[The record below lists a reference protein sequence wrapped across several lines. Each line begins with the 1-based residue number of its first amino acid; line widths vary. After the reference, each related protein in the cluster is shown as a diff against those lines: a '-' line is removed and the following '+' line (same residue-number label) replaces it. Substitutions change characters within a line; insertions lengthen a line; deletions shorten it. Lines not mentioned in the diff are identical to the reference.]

1 MNLSFFIA
9 RRYVFSKKNRNVVN
23 LISGISSFVIGF
35 VTLSMVVVLSAING
49 IENLIDQLYTSF
61 DSEIFIKPQTGKTYA
76 TGLIPIDEIKS
87 IEGVLAITPVLEDAV
102 LIEYSDQRQIA
113 RLKAINPE
121 YISFT
126 GLDSM
131 MVYGYS
137 YLIED
142 QRPKAVIGYGLKYYL
157 GIPGNPI
164 LPLKIYAPK
173 PGKSI
178 KKHKEA
184 SFNKL
189 PIHIGGAFS
198 ISVEFD
204 SQYIIVPFSFG
215 EKLFSRQDEVT
226 AYELRLSKKT
236 DKKEVAQKL
245 DALLIGK
252 NLNVITRDQKNAVI
266 YQTTQSEKWAS
277 YAIITFVMLIAVFNV
292 IASLTMLILEKRKD
306 ISSLK
311 AMGADGSLIRKIFFY
326 EGILI
331 NIFGAIS
338 GLAVGIGLVL
348 LQQYFRFIPLEGS
361 IVDYYPVE
369 LQFTDILIILATV
382 LVMGAI
388 STYLPVKILSK
399 KYL

>member
-61 DSEIFIKPQTGKTYA
+61 DSEIFILPQTGKTYA

-102 LIEYSDQRQIA
+102 LIEYSDQRHIA
-113 RLKAINPE
+113 KLKAIDPE
-121 YISFT
+121 YIPFT

-131 MVYGYS
+131 MVYGNS
-137 YLIED
+137 YLIEE
-142 QRPKAVIGYGLKYYL
+142 QRPKAIIGYGLKYYL

-204 SQYIIVPFSFG
+204 SQFIIVPFSFG

-226 AYELRLSKKT
+226 AYELRLSKET
-236 DKKEVAQKL
+236 DKNEVAQKL
-245 DALLIGK
+245 EALLDGK
-252 NLNVITRDQKNAVI
+252 NLIVITRDQKNAVI

-311 AMGADGSLIRKIFFY
+311 AMGADGFLIRKIFFY

-331 NIFGAIS
+331 NIFGTVS
-338 GLAVGIGLVL
+338 GMVAGIGLVL
-348 LQQYFRFIPLEGS
+348 LQQYFKFIPLEGS

-369 LQFTDILIILATV
+369 LRFSDMLIILSTV

>member
-1 MNLSFFIA
+1 MI
-9 RRYVFSKKNRNVVN
+9 
-23 LISGISSFVIGF
+23 
-35 VTLSMVVVLSAING
+35 VVLSAING

-61 DSEIFIKPQTGKTYA
+61 DSEIFIQPQMGKTFA
-76 TGLIPIDEIKS
+76 SKLIPVDEIKK
-87 IEGVLAITPVLEDAV
+87 IDGVLALTPVLEDAV
-102 LIEYSDQRQIA
+102 LIEYGDQRHIA
-113 RLKAINPE
+113 KLKAIDPE
-121 YISFT
+121 YIPFT

-131 MVYGYS
+131 MVYGNS
-137 YLIED
+137 FLTEG

-215 EKLFSRQDEVT
+215 EKLFNRENEVT
-226 AYELRLSKKT
+226 AYELRLSNET
-236 DKKEVAQKL
+236 DKIEVAQKL
-245 DALLIGK
+245 EALLNEK
-252 NLNVITRDQKNAVI
+252 NLIVITRDQKNAVI

-331 NIFGAIS
+331 NVFGTVS
-338 GLAVGIGLVL
+338 GMVVGVVLVL
-348 LQQYFRFIPLEGS
+348 LQQYFKFIPLEGS

-369 LQFTDILIILATV
+369 LRFSDMLIILSTV
-382 LVMGAI
+382 FIMGAI